1 MDPEE
6 KLTEAQKRGFEPTR
20 AMIVEGRRAY
30 NHYQSNWYQFAQR
43 WNKEVAQGK
52 TNPNNVN
59 GFSMDEAYALL
70 YEAQSFREFGNA
82 IHKRYHGVGNYLADR
97 QQMEVPYSTISAAE
111 QVGSIKTT
119 LQMYIRDK
127 TIAEQGEVAIN
138 KAQLNDVV

>member
-59 GFSMDEAYALL
+59 IILKGRIY
-70 YEAQSFREFGNA
+70 YR
-82 IHKRYHGVGNYLADR
+82 NYLAYYF
-97 QQMEVPYSTISAAE
+97 M
-111 QVGSIKTT
+111 K
-119 LQMYIRDK
+119 RD
-127 TIAEQGEVAIN
+127 
-138 KAQLNDVV
+138 